1 MKSRSRLL
9 PLFVT
14 LTMLLP
20 AAAGCAPEEEKSAET
35 TLPPDTVTEAGTTA
49 AESEP
54 ALTDTVP
61 ADLTFAGETVSFLV
75 RGGLKAEFVAESI
88 TGEVVNDAVL
98 ARNRTVEERLGCQL
112 NFIES
117 RAAWSDYNAE
127 IRRSIQGRPENMT

>member
-20 AAAGCAPEEEKSAET
+20 AAAGLRPRGGEKRRNHIAARYSYGSRYHGCRIRACF
-35 TLPPDTVTEAGTTA
+35 DRYGT
-49 AESEP
+49 
-54 ALTDTVP
+54 

-127 IRRSIQGRPENMT
+127 IRRVDSGADRRI